1 MKKLVMFFLLVGS
14 SVFAQ
19 VKETR
24 QVSDF
29 DNVKASQ
36 GIRVEF
42 TYGEPKSVVVDAEDQ
57 ELLDRVKTEVNANGR
72 LSVYIESK
80 VSRKRNKVVYMGSN
94 GKSVVVTIHNPK
106 LEGVQVSSSA
116 RFNLVNEAK
125 AKHFSVTASSSG
137 RYEGAL
143 VKADDLTIE
152 GSSSAKIG
160 GSFTVMSNAS
170 LSASSSSSVEVS
182 LTSKKASF
190 GVSSSGKIT
199 ASGKANEV
207 NASAS
212 SSGNIKARE
221 FATKTLDG
229 RASSSGSMIFTVSD
243 EVVGRASSS
252 GRVQYVG
259 DVQKVNVSTSSSGSV
274 KRVE

>member
-1 MKKLVMFFLLVGS
+1 MKKLVLFFLLVGS

-29 DNVKASQ
+29 DRVKASQ

-57 ELLDRVKTEVNANGR
+57 ELLSRVKTEVNADGR

-80 VSRKRNKVVYMGSN
+80 EKRKRNKIVYMGSN

-116 RFNLVNEAK
+116 RFNLLNEAK
-125 AKHFSVTASSSG
+125 AKQFSLTASSSG
-137 RYEGAL
+137 RYEGAV
-143 VKADDLTIE
+143 VKTDDLTVE
-152 GSSSAKIG
+152 GSSSGKVVG
-160 GSFTVMSNAS
+160 GFTVMNSAS
-170 LSASSSSSVEVS
+170 LSASSSASVEVS

-190 GVSSSGKIT
+190 GVSSSGKI
-199 ASGKANEV
+199 SVDGKAEEV
-207 NASAS
+207 TASAS
-212 SSGNIKARE
+212 SSGNIRARE
-221 FATKTLDG
+221 FATKLLDA
-229 RASSSGSMIFTVSD
+229 RASSSGSMIFAVSN
-243 EVVGRASSS
+243 EVIGKASSS
-252 GRVQYVG
+252 GRIQYVG
-259 DVQKVNVSTSSSGSV
+259 NIEKVNVSTSSSGSV
-274 KRVE
+274 KRVD

>member
-1 MKKLVMFFLLVGS
+1 MKKLVLFFLLVGS

-29 DNVKASQ
+29 EKVKASQ

-42 TYGEPKSVVVDAEDQ
+42 VYGEPKSVVVDAEDQ
-57 ELLDRVKTEVNANGR
+57 ELLDRVKTEVDGTGR

-80 VSRKRNKVVYMGSN
+80 ERRKRNKVVFMGSN

-116 RFNLVNEAK
+116 RFNLLNEAK
-125 AKHFSVTASSSG
+125 AKQFSLTASSSG
-137 RYEGAL
+137 RYEGAV
-143 VKADDLTIE
+143 VKTEDLTIE
-152 GSSSAKIG
+152 GSSSGRVVG
-160 GSFTVMSNAS
+160 GFTVMNNAS
-170 LSASSSSSVEVS
+170 LSASSSASVEVS

-190 GVSSSGKIT
+190 SVSSSGKI
-199 ASGKANEV
+199 SIDGKSDEV
-207 NASAS
+207 SASAS
-212 SSGNIKARE
+212 SSGSIKARE
-221 FATKTLDG
+221 FTTKVLEG

-243 EVVGRASSS
+243 EVIGKASSS

-259 DVQKVNVSTSSSGSV
+259 NVQKVNVSTSSSGTV
-274 KRVE
+274 KRVD